1 MSERS
6 QSLYLS
12 DILESIEAIESFVDG
27 LGINDFET
35 DRKTFSA
42 TIRELEII
50 GEAIRNVSDDI
61 KLQYPDVLWLEIRS
75 FRNKITHEYFG
86 IDVRIVWDIVKNE
99 LELLKKQ
106 IRQILASLP
115 VKGAILSSKSKA

>member
-6 QSLYLS
+6 QELFLS
-12 DILESIEAIESFVDG
+12 DILESIDAIQLYVISC
-27 LGINDFET
+27 DFDFFCG

-50 GEAIRNVSDDI
+50 GEAINNIADDI
-61 KLQYPDVLWLEIRS
+61 KIQYPEVLWQEIRS

-86 IDVRIVWDIVKNE
+86 VDARIVWDIVQNE
-99 LELLKKQ
+99 LEPLKGQ
-106 IRQILASLP
+106 IICILESL
-115 VKGAILSSKSKA
+115 K

>member
-6 QSLYLS
+6 QELFLS
-12 DILESIEAIESFVDG
+12 DILESIDAIQSYLTG
-27 LGINDFET
+27 SDFDYFRT

-50 GEAIRNVSDDI
+50 GEAIRNISDDI
-61 KLQYPDVLWLEIRS
+61 KAQYPEVLWQEIRS

-86 IDVRIVWDIVKNE
+86 VDVNIVWDIVQNE
-99 LELLKKQ
+99 LELLKVQ
-106 IRQILASLP
+106 TSDILESL
-115 VKGAILSSKSKA
+115 K

>member
-6 QSLYLS
+6 QKLFLM
-12 DILESIEAIESFVDG
+12 DILESIDAITSFVEGCSFESFCA
-27 LGINDFET
+27 

-50 GEAIRNVSDDI
+50 GEAIRNISDDI
-61 KLQYPDVLWLEIRS
+61 KAQYPDVLWHEIRS

-86 IDVRIVWDIVKNE
+86 VDARIVWDIVQNE
-99 LELLKKQ
+99 LGLLKDQ
-106 IRQILASLP
+106 ISQILN
-115 VKGAILSSKSKA
+115 VIE

>member
-6 QSLYLS
+6 QELFLL
-12 DILESIEAIESFVDG
+12 DIIESVDAIHSFVNG
-27 LGINDFET
+27 FDFSFFCN

-50 GEAIRNVSDDI
+50 GEAIGNISDEI
-61 KLQYPDVLWLEIRS
+61 KARYPDVLWREIRS

-86 IDVRIVWDIVKNE
+86 VDARIVWDIIQNE
-99 LELLKKQ
+99 LEPLKDQ
-106 IRQILASLP
+106 INTIL
-115 VKGAILSSKSKA
+115 GALK

>member
-6 QSLYLS
+6 QKLFLM
-12 DILESIEAIESFVDG
+12 DILESIDAITSFVDG
-27 LGINDFET
+27 CNFEFFCA

-50 GEAIRNVSDDI
+50 GEAIRNISDEI
-61 KLQYPDVLWLEIRS
+61 KLQYPDVLWQEIRS

-86 IDVRIVWDIVKNE
+86 VDVRIVWDIVQNE
-99 LELLKKQ
+99 LELLKQQ
-106 IRQILASLP
+106 INIILKSL
-115 VKGAILSSKSKA
+115 A

>member
-6 QSLYLS
+6 QALFLT
-12 DILESIEAIESFVDG
+12 DIIESISAIESYVTDRTFDQ
-27 LGINDFET
+27 FAT

-50 GEAIRNVSDDI
+50 GEAIRNISDEI
-61 KLQYPDVLWLEIRS
+61 KRAYPEVLWQEIRS

-86 IDVRIVWDIVKNE
+86 IDARIVWDVVLNE
-99 LELLKKQ
+99 LATLKLQVTEIMESVTK
-106 IRQILASLP
+106 
-115 VKGAILSSKSKA
+115 

>member
-6 QSLYLS
+6 QRLFLM
-12 DILESIEAIESFVDG
+12 DILESIDAISSFVEG
-27 LGINDFET
+27 CSFEYFCA

-50 GEAIRNVSDDI
+50 GEAIRNISDEI
-61 KLQYPDVLWLEIRS
+61 KAQYPEVLWHEIRS

-86 IDVRIVWDIVKNE
+86 VDGRIVWDIVQNE
-99 LELLKKQ
+99 LELLKHQ
-106 IRQILASLP
+106 IS
-115 VKGAILSSKSKA
+115 AILESLT

>member
-6 QSLYLS
+6 QELFLA
-12 DILESIEAIESFVDG
+12 DIIESIDAIRMFIVDV
-27 LGINDFET
+27 DFDFFCS

-50 GEAIRNVSDDI
+50 GEAIKNISDDI
-61 KLQYPDVLWLEIRS
+61 KAQFPEVLWQEIRS

-86 IDVRIVWDIVKNE
+86 VDSHIVWDIVQNE
-99 LELLKKQ
+99 LEPLNG
-106 IRQILASLP
+106 QILNILKSL
-115 VKGAILSSKSKA
+115 K

>member
-6 QSLYLS
+6 QKLFLT
-12 DILESIEAIESFVDG
+12 DILESIEAILSFVEG
-27 LGINDFET
+27 CSFDFFCA

-50 GEAIRNVSDDI
+50 GEAIKNISDDI
-61 KLQYPDVLWLEIRS
+61 KVKYPDVLWQEIKS

-86 IDVRIVWDIVKNE
+86 VDGHIVWDIIQNE
-99 LELLKKQ
+99 LEPLKQQ
-106 IRQILASLP
+106 ID
-115 VKGAILSSKSKA
+115 AILKSLT